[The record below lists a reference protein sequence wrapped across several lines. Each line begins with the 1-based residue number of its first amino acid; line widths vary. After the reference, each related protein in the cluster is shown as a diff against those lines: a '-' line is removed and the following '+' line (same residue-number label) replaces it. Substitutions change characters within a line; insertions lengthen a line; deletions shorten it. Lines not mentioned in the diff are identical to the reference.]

1 VASNATIWVRE
12 RLATAP
18 AIYGLVVFQVLVA
31 AESDDPDEPL
41 VLVLLWSVLSFL
53 GFYVAH
59 VFAEVVARHGADP
72 LGTSIRKGF
81 SHSAGM
87 LYAAILPT
95 LALLVCVLTRTEG
108 DAASDWVLAVG
119 MVVLAFLGYQ
129 ATAQRG
135 RPIWARLLGGLL
147 TALVGFVVILLEYLV
162 H

>member
-1 VASNATIWVRE
+1 MRE

-18 AIYGLVVFQVLVA
+18 AIYGLIVYQVLVA
-31 AESDDPDEPL
+31 AESDDPHEPPL
-41 VLVLLWSVLSFL
+41 MVLLWSLLSFL

-59 VFAEVVARHGADP
+59 VFAEVVARHGSASLP
-72 LGTSIRKGF
+72 VAIRHGF

-95 LALLVCVLTRTEG
+95 IALLICAAAQTNGE
-108 DAASDWVLAVG
+108 DAAGWTLLVGLA
-119 MVVLAFLGYQ
+119 VLAFLGYQ

-135 RPIWARLLGGLL
+135 RPVWARLLG
-147 TALVGFVVILLEYLV
+147 ALAIAFVGFVVIFIEYVV